1 MCLRC
6 LEPPVLISLVQ
17 VVVVVVVVVVT
28 VVSRIHCKS
37 INIV

>member
-1 MCLRC
+1 MS
-6 LEPPVLISLVQ
+6 EVSQAPVLISLVQ

>member
-1 MCLRC
+1 MCLRR

-17 VVVVVVVVVVT
+17 VVVVVVVVT
-28 VVSRIHCKS
+28 VVSRTHCKS